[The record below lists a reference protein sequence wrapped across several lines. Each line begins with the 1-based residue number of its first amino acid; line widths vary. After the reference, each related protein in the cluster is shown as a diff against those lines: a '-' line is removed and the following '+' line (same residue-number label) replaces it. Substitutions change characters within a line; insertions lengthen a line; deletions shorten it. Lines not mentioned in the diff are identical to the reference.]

1 MKSTSTYCAETSLF
15 WRYFQPIHEECYLF
29 DQMRT
34 DLLKHFELVRCGSF
48 RRTRVLTVQ
57 SLGCNWSWFW
67 LEFYRWSNVLF
78 SGNPNLHL
86 HIEVKWICIL
96 LGFLKSGFIPHL
108 SYQTHCPPVEALA
121 LKRNIVNLF
130 LDSQDLTKP
139 HLRGKQER
147 RKRKNPLGPIV
158 PPIAPE
164 ENTVYTGWTQIS
176 QIWGETTYQTLL
188 PQEHPVLCYSE
199 T

>member
-1 MKSTSTYCAETSLF
+1 MKLTSTYCAKTLLF
-15 WRYFQPIHEECYLF
+15 WTYFQPIHEECHLF
-29 DQMRT
+29 HEMRT
-34 DLLKHFELVRCGSF
+34 NLLKHFELVPCGSF

-57 SLGCNWSWFW
+57 LLGCNCSWFW
-67 LEFYRWSNVLF
+67 LEFYHWSNV
-78 SGNPNLHL
+78 SGNPNLQL
-86 HIEVKWICIL
+86 HIEIKWICIL

-108 SYQTHCPPVEALA
+108 PYQTHCPPVEALA

-130 LDSQDLTKP
+130 LDSQGLTKP

-158 PPIAPE
+158 PPITPE
-164 ENTVYTGWTQIS
+164 ENSVYMAHTNFTNLRGN
-176 QIWGETTYQTLL
+176 TYQSLL
-188 PQEHPVLCYSE
+188 PQEHPVLSYSE